1 MTEGRTDI
9 HGRVLDHLLDG
20 VMVVER
26 GGAITV
32 FNPAAARILGV
43 SAGEVAGSTFTE
55 LFITREGFEELSEFI
70 LDAVAGAGAGAGRRQ
85 VVALHAGDAA
95 RTLSVATSYIR
106 AGGDGTG
113 ETMALIAVFSDI
125 TELRE
130 LRKTELRMAKAV
142 EAQHAELQ
150 TAYRQIEE
158 RNETLAATLKKVQV
172 ARVAAT
178 VLVIGVFLGAGAYVW
193 PPLDFFGGSSGPS
206 VVSRADAG
214 VAEGFRLIVV
224 EPRPLRETISLVGEL
239 APWRTVS
246 VTSPIESRV
255 LAVHFQNGQE
265 VNEGDLLVEL
275 DTAEVVRQHR
285 QAQVAYIDA
294 LETFETVSDWEN
306 GPEMAGARRAFVRT
320 RMALESQ
327 ETRLKRTAFLLEQG
341 LIPASQHEEAER
353 QYQRQ
358 LLDVEAAR
366 QDLDAARARGGEEAL
381 DKAVLEL
388 SSAEDEM
395 RELAE
400 SLGTGLVH
408 APVSGAVL
416 APSRSGANVLAAGR
430 SVEEG
435 EALLRIG
442 DFSRMTAIA
451 AVDEVD
457 VVRIAVGQAVS
468 VAGNAFPDLRMRGTV
483 THVSSQ
489 PLPKSRGATQFEVEV
504 TLDPLEADQ
513 RQRLR
518 AGMSSR
524 LQVVV
529 YSNDAALM
537 VPIEAVERSG
547 PSHLV
552 RLVNRETREV
562 QEHAVQVGTTTL
574 DSVEITDGLQPG
586 DEIVVRAE

>member
-43 SAGEVAGSTFTE
+43 SAGEAAGSTFTE
-55 LFITREGFEELSEFI
+55 LFIAREGFEELSEFI
-70 LDAVAGAGAGAGRRQ
+70 LDAVAGEGAGRRQ
-85 VVALHAGDAA
+85 VVTLHAGDAA

-106 AGGDGTG
+106 AGGDGAG

-130 LRKTELRMAKAV
+130 LRETELRMAKAV
-142 EAQHAELQ
+142 AAQHAELQ

-193 PPLDFFGGSSGPS
+193 RPLDFFGGSSGPS

-224 EPRPLRETISLVGEL
+224 EPRPLRETISLVGAL

-255 LAVHFQNGQE
+255 LAVHFQYGQE
-265 VNEGDLLVEL
+265 VEEGDLLVEL

-294 LETFETVSDWEN
+294 LEAFETVSDWEN
-306 GPEMAGARRAFVRT
+306 GPEMAGARRAFVRA

-327 ETRLKRTAFLLEQG
+327 ETRLQRTAFLLEQG

-388 SSAEDEM
+388 SGAEDER

-400 SLGTGLVH
+400 SLGTGRVH

-416 APSRSGANVLAAGR
+416 APSRSGANVLVAGR

-468 VAGNAFPDLRMRGTV
+468 VTGNAFPDLRMRGTV

-489 PLPKSRGATQFEVEV
+489 PLPKTRGATRFEVEV

-513 RQRLR
+513 RERLR
-518 AGMSSR
+518 AGMSST
-524 LQVVV
+524 LQVAV

-537 VPIEAVERSG
+537 VPIEAVDRSG

-574 DSVEITDGLQPG
+574 DSVEITAGLLPG

>member
-1 MTEGRTDI
+1 MTAGRTDI

-70 LDAVAGAGAGAGRRQ
+70 LDAVAGEGAGRQ
-85 VVALHAGDAA
+85 VVTLHAGDAA

-106 AGGDGTG
+106 AGGDGDG

-130 LRKTELRMAKAV
+130 LRETELRMAKAV
-142 EAQHAELQ
+142 EAQHAELH

-158 RNETLAATLKKVQV
+158 RNATLAATLKKVQV
-172 ARVAAT
+172 ARVAVT

-193 PPLDFFGGSSGPS
+193 PPIDLFGGSSGPS

-214 VAEGFRLIVV
+214 MAEGFRMIAV

-265 VNEGDLLVEL
+265 VKEGDLLVEL

-306 GPEMAGARRAFVRT
+306 GPEMAGARRAFVRA

-327 ETRLKRTAFLLEQG
+327 ETRLQRTAFLLEQG
-341 LIPASQHEEAER
+341 LIPASRHEEAER

-358 LLDVEAAR
+358 ILDVEAAR

-388 SSAEDEM
+388 SGAEDER

-400 SLGTGLVH
+400 SLGTGRVH

-457 VVRIAVGQAVS
+457 VVRIAVGQAVT
-468 VAGNAFPDLRMRGTV
+468 VTGNAFPDLRMRGTV

-489 PLPKSRGATQFEVEV
+489 PLARTRGATRFEVEV

-524 LQVVV
+524 LQVDV

-574 DSVEITDGLQPG
+574 DSVEITAGLQPG

>member
-1 MTEGRTDI
+1 MTAGHAGI

-43 SAGEVAGSTFTE
+43 SAGEAAGSTFTE
-55 LFITREGFEELSEFI
+55 LFIAREGFEELSEFI
-70 LDAVAGAGAGAGRRQ
+70 LDAVAGAGAGRRQ

-106 AGGDGTG
+106 AGGDGAG

-130 LRKTELRMAKAV
+130 LRETELRMAKAV
-142 EAQHAELQ
+142 ATQHAELQ

-193 PPLDFFGGSSGPS
+193 QPLDFFGGSSGPS

-255 LAVHFQNGQE
+255 LAVHFQYGQE
-265 VNEGDLLVEL
+265 VEEGDLLVEL

-285 QAQVAYIDA
+285 QAQVTYIDA
-294 LETFETVSDWEN
+294 LEAFETVSDWEN
-306 GPEMAGARRAFVRT
+306 GPEMAGARRAFVRA

-327 ETRLKRTAFLLEQG
+327 ETRLQRTAFLLEQG

-358 LLDVEAAR
+358 LLDVEATR

-381 DKAVLEL
+381 NKAVLEL
-388 SSAEDEM
+388 SGAEDER

-400 SLGTGLVH
+400 SLGTGRVH

-416 APSRSGANVLAAGR
+416 APSRSGANVLVAGR

-435 EALLRIG
+435 ESLLRIG

-468 VAGNAFPDLRMRGTV
+468 VTGNAFPDLRMRGTV

-489 PLPKSRGATQFEVEV
+489 PLPKTRGATRFEVEV

-513 RQRLR
+513 RERLR
-518 AGMSSR
+518 AGMSST
-524 LQVVV
+524 LQVAV

-537 VPIEAVERSG
+537 VPIEAVDRSG

-574 DSVEITDGLQPG
+574 DSVEITAGLQPG

>member
-1 MTEGRTDI
+1 MTEGHADI

-55 LFITREGFEELSEFI
+55 LFIAREGFEELSEFI
-70 LDAVAGAGAGAGRRQ
+70 LDAVAGAGAGRRQ

-106 AGGDGTG
+106 AGGDGAG

-130 LRKTELRMAKAV
+130 LRETELRMAKAV
-142 EAQHAELQ
+142 ATQHAELQ

-193 PPLDFFGGSSGPS
+193 QPLDFFGGSSGPS

-255 LAVHFQNGQE
+255 LAVHFQYGQE
-265 VNEGDLLVEL
+265 VEEGDLLVEL

-294 LETFETVSDWEN
+294 LEAFETVSDWEN
-306 GPEMAGARRAFVRT
+306 GPEMAGARRAFVRA

-327 ETRLKRTAFLLEQG
+327 ETRLQRTAFLLEQG

-388 SSAEDEM
+388 SGAEDER

-400 SLGTGLVH
+400 SLGTGRVH

-416 APSRSGANVLAAGR
+416 APSRSGANVLVAGR

-468 VAGNAFPDLRMRGTV
+468 VTGNAFPDLRMRGTV

-489 PLPKSRGATQFEVEV
+489 PLPKTRGATRFEVEV

-513 RQRLR
+513 RERLR
-518 AGMSSR
+518 AGMSST
-524 LQVVV
+524 LQVAV

-537 VPIEAVERSG
+537 VPIEAVDRSG

-574 DSVEITDGLQPG
+574 DSVEITAGLQPG

>member
-1 MTEGRTDI
+1 MTAGHAGI

-43 SAGEVAGSTFTE
+43 SSGEAAGSTFTE
-55 LFITREGFEELSEFI
+55 LFIAREGFEELSEFI
-70 LDAVAGAGAGAGRRQ
+70 LDAVAGAGAGRRQ

-106 AGGDGTG
+106 AGGDGAG

-130 LRKTELRMAKAV
+130 LRETELRMAKAV
-142 EAQHAELQ
+142 AAQHAELQ

-193 PPLDFFGGSSGPS
+193 QPLDFFGGSSGPS

-255 LAVHFQNGQE
+255 LAVHFQYGQE
-265 VNEGDLLVEL
+265 VEEGDLLVEL

-306 GPEMAGARRAFVRT
+306 GPEMAGARRAFVRA

-327 ETRLKRTAFLLEQG
+327 ETRLQRTAFLLEQG

-388 SSAEDEM
+388 SGAEDER

-400 SLGTGLVH
+400 SLGTGRVH

-416 APSRSGANVLAAGR
+416 APSRFGANVLVAGR

-457 VVRIAVGQAVS
+457 VVRISVGQAVS
-468 VAGNAFPDLRMRGTV
+468 VTGNAFPDLRMRGTV

-489 PLPKSRGATQFEVEV
+489 PLPKTRGATQFEVGV

-513 RQRLR
+513 RERLR
-518 AGMSSR
+518 AGMSST
-524 LQVVV
+524 LQVAV

-537 VPIEAVERSG
+537 VPIEAVDRSG

-574 DSVEITDGLQPG
+574 DSVEITAGLQPG

>member
-1 MTEGRTDI
+1 MTAGHAGI

-43 SAGEVAGSTFTE
+43 SSGEAAGSTFTE
-55 LFITREGFEELSEFI
+55 LFIAREGFEELSEFI
-70 LDAVAGAGAGAGRRQ
+70 LDAVAGAGAGRRQ

-130 LRKTELRMAKAV
+130 LRETELRMAKAV
-142 EAQHAELQ
+142 ATQHAELQ

-193 PPLDFFGGSSGPS
+193 QPLDFFGGSSGPS

-255 LAVHFQNGQE
+255 LAVHFQYGQE
-265 VNEGDLLVEL
+265 VEEGDLLVEL

-306 GPEMAGARRAFVRT
+306 GPEMAGARRAFVRA

-327 ETRLKRTAFLLEQG
+327 ETRLQRTAFLLEQG

-388 SSAEDEM
+388 SGAEDER

-400 SLGTGLVH
+400 SLGTGRVH

-416 APSRSGANVLAAGR
+416 APSRFGANVLVAGR

-457 VVRIAVGQAVS
+457 VVRISVGQAVS
-468 VAGNAFPDLRMRGTV
+468 VTGNAFPDLRMRGTV

-489 PLPKSRGATQFEVEV
+489 PLPKTRGATQFEVGV

-513 RQRLR
+513 RERLR
-518 AGMSSR
+518 AGMSST
-524 LQVVV
+524 LQVAV

-537 VPIEAVERSG
+537 VPIEAVDRSG

-574 DSVEITDGLQPG
+574 DSVEITAGLQPG